1 MSASGL
7 CYVNHHLCLSPQ
19 EEQDIQQASC
29 VHLVDSHPDQQQK
42 MVLCWG
48 LDLLQHQQ
56 LGDLDLQVV
65 QVQCL
70 DLQAV
75 QVLDLDLQAVQVLS
89 LDLQVVQVL
98 GLDLQVVQGLGLDL
112 QAVRVLCLDLRAVQV
127 LGLDLQAVQVLG
139 LGLRVGEAAVNSPS
153 ASSQLLRLLPPLH
166 PFPLL
171 SHPLCQQVGAAL

>member
-19 EEQDIQQASC
+19 EEQEIQPASC
-29 VHLVDSHPDQQQK
+29 FHLVDSHPDQQQK

-75 QVLDLDLQAVQVLS
+75 QVL
-89 LDLQVVQVL
+89 
-98 GLDLQVVQGLGLDL
+98 
-112 QAVRVLCLDLRAVQV
+112 
-127 LGLDLQAVQVLG
+127 G

-166 PFPLL
+166 HFPLL
-171 SHPLCQQVGAAL
+171 SHLLFQQVGAAL